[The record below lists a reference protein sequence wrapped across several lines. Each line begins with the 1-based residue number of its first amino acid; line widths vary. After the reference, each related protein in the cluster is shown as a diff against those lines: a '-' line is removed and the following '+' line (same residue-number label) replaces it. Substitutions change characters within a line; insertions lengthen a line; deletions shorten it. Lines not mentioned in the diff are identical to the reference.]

1 MGSRTKSLHGQEIMT
16 LESLPEINQLYST
29 MDLDFRPQVAGT
41 AIGTL
46 VTRAITTMR
55 QPMPQA
61 LPVLVVANWNARSA
75 GMNNEMMASR
85 ALVHSKT
92 MRDIAGVTAHYSHA
106 PWYMCFC
113 FQPSQAQQPV
123 PKRVFQTYIHDEAPG
138 PRTILAATIFQDY
151 ERLFCDDAF
160 LRQTLHDSAGSFGLA
175 LIVAS

>member
-1 MGSRTKSLHGQEIMT
+1 MGSRTKSLYGQEIMT

-75 GMNNEMMASR
+75 EMNNEMMASR
-85 ALVHSKT
+85 ALAHSKT

-106 PWYMCFC
+106 PWYMRFC

-123 PKRVFQTYIHDEAPG
+123 PKRLFQLTFMMKHRD
-138 PRTILAATIFQDY
+138 
-151 ERLFCDDAF
+151 
-160 LRQTLHDSAGSFGLA
+160 LA
-175 LIVAS
+175 LLWPLQFSRIMSVYFVMTRFCAKLCMIRPAPLAWPSL